1 MSIMALLL
9 KILLFFG
16 IFYGAIGMT
25 TFVARKIRERQEKN
39 EASKGKDEKGKNE
52 KDENDKDKV
61 D

>member
-1 MSIMALLL
+1 MSIMEVLL

-25 TFVARKIRERQEKN
+25 TFMARKIRERQEKN
-39 EASKGKDEKGKNE
+39 EVSKGENE
-52 KDENDKDKV
+52 KDENDKDKDKV

>member
-1 MSIMALLL
+1 MSIMAVFL

-39 EASKGKDEKGKNE
+39 AVSKGKNE
-52 KDENDKDKV
+52 QGENEKDKNDKDKV

>member
-16 IFYGAIGMT
+16 IFYGAIGLT
-25 TFVARKIRERQEKN
+25 TFVARKIREREEKN
-39 EASKGKDEKGKNE
+39 EASKGKNKKDEEEQN
-52 KDENDKDKV
+52 ENDKDKV